1 MKLCECGCGQHTSLV
16 TRTITARGLRIGE
29 YRRFAASGHSSRV
42 KPKTT
47 YPVQG
52 TGAEL
57 KRIHRMR
64 AERALGHPLPPRAV
78 VHHADGSTR
87 ADAPLVICE
96 NQAYHAL
103 LHQRMRVLKAG
114 GNPNTDAV
122 CGYCGKAKLL
132 VLFPLNP
139 RNHATR
145 RSYLCQ
151 TCTTIKSKARPSRSA
166 RAPIFL
172 Q

>member
-64 AERALGHPLPPRAV
+64 AERALGYPLPRKAV

-103 LHQRMRVLKAG
+103 LHMRMRVLKAG

-122 CGYCGKAKLL
+122 CGHCGLAKL
-132 VLFPLNP
+132 VARFPP
-139 RNHATR
+139 MPSHSTG
-145 RSYLCQ
+145 RSHICDV
-151 TCTTIKSKARPSRSA
+151 CTTVKSKARPSRSL